1 MPDPTLLIRLFGG
14 KSKFSDEFKK
24 EIIRFSEE
32 PLGSVIKRYPEAAI
46 KYGIEKPLELA
57 SKGVG
62 GTLGFATNLIE
73 EIGKEYAYEP
83 KETLKRD
90 LKWGLATLG
99 VGLGAYKGYKYLGK
113 PLLAEAQT
121 AWKGAKDFGKKWFV
135 DDITA
140 TTSTPRQ
147 PKPIGRDQGLNPQQ
161 EIPYTT
167 GDPDTLDALR
177 QKALKEYY
185 DAGYTVEE
193 LDFITENIDDALFL
207 QGPNN
212 LRKVTDEAY
221 GVDNPLNKMDELI
234 ESKKGRLTDEEKE
247 LIGWAEH
254 TEEAKKMG
262 VDVDALEKELYEKA
276 QKGTIDKGEMPETLK
291 EFFRS
296 EGKALGLSDEQI
308 ELTLKE
314 LNQMGLTGE
323 VPNQFSMGPEELVTK
338 YEEFKAL
345 LEIAKKRDIHYGKI
359 QSSMATEEL
368 YSKLQRLKESDPEQ
382 YKSFMN
388 KMGKKPNKKTEGMT
402 IKEIEAKLS
411 KYEDALST
419 KAAKE
424 KTKLEKSESMQDME
438 KTLNEFFEEA
448 GGGRRVVADPYEFE
462 KSFDD
467 LFKSYKRGVG
477 DRETVRNSLH
487 KEIAKLKTILDQ
499 QPYLKVTTTEG
510 KLPAHFKWRTR
521 NPDYNYDKQLKAQLR
536 IEELKSMAKNDP
548 WLLDTLNKVFLTKKQ
563 LKELAN

>member
-1 MPDPTLLIRLFGG
+1 MTDPTLLIRLFGG

-99 VGLGAYKGYKYLGK
+99 VGAAGYKGWKYLGK

-140 TTSTPRQ
+140 TTSTSRQ

-161 EIPYTT
+161 EIPFKT

-177 QKALKEYY
+177 QKVLKEYY
-185 DAGYTVEE
+185 EAGYTVEE

-207 QGPNN
+207 QGPKN

-221 GVDNPLNKMDELI
+221 GADNPLNKMKSDV
-234 ESKKGRLTDEEKE
+234 KTRLTDEEKE
-247 LIGWAEH
+247 LISWAER
-254 TEEAKKMG
+254 TEEMKKSG

-276 QKGTIDKGEMPETLK
+276 QKGKLGKESAEEMPETLK
-291 EFFRS
+291 KFFIEEAKS
-296 EGKALGLSDEQI
+296 VGMSDEQI
-308 ELTLKE
+308 ELALKD

-323 VPNQFSMGPEELVTK
+323 VPTQFSMGREELVLK
-338 YEEFKAL
+338 VEELKAL
-345 LEIAKKRDIHYGKI
+345 LEIAEKRNPGFPK
-359 QSSMATEEL
+359 MVATEKL
-368 YSKLQRLKESDPEQ
+368 NNKLQKLRKSDPEQ
-382 YKSFMN
+382 YESIMS
-388 KMGKKPNKKTEGMT
+388 KMIPGGYTFSGKTGGMT
-402 IKEIEAKLS
+402 IKEIKAEISL
-411 KYEDALST
+411 YEDALST
-419 KAAKE
+419 KFAKGQA
-424 KTKLEKSESMQDME
+424 KLEKSESMQDME

-467 LFKSYKRGVG
+467 LLESYKRGVV
-477 DRETVRNSLH
+477 DQSIFKKDLR
-487 KEIAKLKTILDQ
+487 KELAKLKYSGD
-499 QPYLKVTTTEG
+499 TT
-510 KLPAHFKWRTR
+510 LYQTR
-521 NPDYNYDKQLKAQLR
+521 V
-536 IEELKSMAKNDP
+536 EELISVAKKDP
-548 WLLDTLNKVFLTKKQ
+548 WLLDFLKDNGHLTKKQ
-563 LKELAN
+563 LKGLAN